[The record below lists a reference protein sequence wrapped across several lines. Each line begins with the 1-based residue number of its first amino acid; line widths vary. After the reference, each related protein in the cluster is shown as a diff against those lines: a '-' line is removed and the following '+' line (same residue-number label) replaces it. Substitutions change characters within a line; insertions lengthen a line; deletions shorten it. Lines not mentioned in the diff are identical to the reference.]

1 MLQEDFRQ
9 ACARYATGI
18 TVATVTD
25 GNGQPHG
32 LTANSFSSVSWAP
45 PMVLVCV
52 AHGASA
58 YPRFFEAA
66 AFAIN
71 ILAEEQRDLSV
82 RFAGPA
88 DDRFEGVVW
97 RPGEATGAPLL
108 EGVLASLECRTIH
121 RVDAGDHTVFIGEVA
136 AASSR
141 DGRPLVYFFRDY
153 RAIDAR

>member
-1 MLQEDFRQ
+1 MLKEAFRQ

-25 GNGQPHG
+25 VEGRPHG
-32 LTANSFSSVSWAP
+32 LTANSFSSVSWEP

-52 AHGASA
+52 DHGASA
-58 YPRFFEAA
+58 YRQFHEAP

-71 ILAEEQRDLSV
+71 ILAEEQRSLSV

-88 DDRFEGVVW
+88 DERFEGVGW
-97 RPGEATGAPLL
+97 RPGEAAGAPLL
-108 EGVLASLECRTIH
+108 DGVLGWLECRTTH
-121 RVDAGDHTVFIGEVA
+121 RVDAGDHTVFIGEVVSA
-136 AASSR
+136 DSR

-153 RAIDAR
+153 RVIG